1 MMKTCSYTYLMIAI
15 ISVKFC
21 SGSDYKFNTDYAASK
36 KKKIIK
42 SSTECN
48 LLEMQQFTVNQD
60 VIKLLQ
66 MKTF

>member
-1 MMKTCSYTYLMIAI
+1 MTKTCSYTYLMIAI

-21 SGSDYKFNTDYAASK
+21 SRSDYKYSADYAASK
-36 KKKIIK
+36 KKIK
-42 SSTECN
+42 SGTECN
-48 LLEMQQFTVNQD
+48 LLEMQQFTVNQN

>member
-1 MMKTCSYTYLMIAI
+1 MIKTCSYTYLMIAI

-36 KKKIIK
+36 KKIK